1 MEKLLQTMRFLSTG
15 FALML
20 AIGFGSLLGNVLFT
34 NLIFHITDRA
44 NIGRAAGPLTV
55 PLEMTT
61 SVFALLIG
69 LLLFLSNFK
78 VAIANGISRR
88 TFLIAN
94 LPVALLAAAVL
105 ALINGI
111 VLLVHELFWPAVSIS
126 HLLYQQPSSA
136 GLLLVQYG
144 LYFLLIAAGWVISL
158 GYYRASV
165 PVRWVISLA
174 PFVLIA
180 LLRVI
185 NFETGGAVT
194 FFFRYSLGLVGSQ
207 PNPYQGAAFLFVYAA
222 ILFGATY
229 VLIRRAP
236 LKG

>member
-1 MEKLLQTMRFLSTG
+1 MEKILQTMRYLSTG
-15 FALML
+15 FVLML

-34 NLIFHITDRA
+34 NLIFHLTDR
-44 NIGRAAGPLTV
+44 NNLGRAAGPLTV
-55 PLEMTT
+55 PLEITAV
-61 SVFALLIG
+61 VFALLIG

-78 VAIANGISRR
+78 VVIANGISRR

-111 VLLVHELFWPAVSIS
+111 VVLVHELFWPAVSIS
-126 HLLYQQPSSA
+126 HLLYQQVSSA
-136 GLLLVQYG
+136 GLLLVQFG

-158 GYYRASV
+158 ATTGPACRCAGSS
-165 PVRWVISLA
+165 RWRPSCC
-174 PFVLIA
+174 IA

-194 FFFRYSLGLVGSQ
+194 FFRFSLGLVGSQ

-222 ILFGATY
+222 MLFGATY
-229 VLIRRAP
+229 LLIRRAP